1 MIEIGH
7 TIVWGVWT
15 DEVEAWLDANCK
27 GRWNW
32 LTREN
37 FPVRRTKFILYD
49 KEDAV
54 AFKIKFGFLNV

>member
-1 MIEIGH
+1 MIDTGY

-15 DEVEAWLDANCK
+15 DEVVAWLDTTCP

-37 FPVRRTKFILYD
+37 MVHRRTKFILYD
-49 KEDAV
+49 TQDAT
-54 AFKIKFGFLNV
+54 AFKIKFGL